1 MKLALAG
8 NILGNALSAAECLIP
23 EATLRATNEGLR
35 ILDMDPA
42 NVAMVNLNIPKDS
55 FVNFELDEGK
65 EEETISVS
73 LSNLR
78 PILKRAGK
86 DDIVSISV
94 IEGARLKL
102 SFNNRKFEVPL
113 IEIEEDKKQKEPEIK
128 PTYTITTKTKELMT
142 LLSDASIAGESIS
155 FLKEKDADQL
165 MVKAAGD
172 KLTKFESSVPIET
185 LDWDNTKD
193 KILSKFALE
202 YLNKMVK
209 SSYGTTVK
217 IELGNDYPLRLNFH
231 NDSFNVRYILAP
243 RVSNDD

>member
-172 KLTKFESSVPIET
+172 KLTKFESSVPTET
-185 LDWDNTKD
+185 VDLDTKE

-202 YLNKMVK
+202 YLDKMVK
-209 SSYGTTVK
+209 TAYGTTVK

-243 RVSNDD
+243 RVESS

>member
-8 NILGNALSAAECLIP
+8 NILGYALSAAECLIP
-23 EATLRATNEGLR
+23 EATLKVTNEGLR

-55 FVNFELDEGK
+55 FVQFELDEGK
-65 EEETISVS
+65 EEEIISVS

-86 DDIVSISV
+86 DDIVSISLV
-94 IEGARLKL
+94 GDARLKL
-102 SFNNRKFEVPL
+102 SFDHRKFEVPL
-113 IEIEEDKKQKEPEIK
+113 IDIEDNKEQKEPEIK
-128 PTYTITTKTKELMT
+128 PIYSVTTKTKDFMQI
-142 LLSDASIAGESIS
+142 LSDASIIGESLS
-155 FLKEKDADQL
+155 FFKAKDAEQL
-165 MVKAAGD
+165 TVKTEGD
-172 KLTKFESSVPIET
+172 KLTKFESSVPTET
-185 LDWDNTKD
+185 VELDTKD

-243 RVSNDD
+243 RVESS

>member
-42 NVAMVNLNIPKDS
+42 NVAMVNLNIPKES

-172 KLTKFESSVPIET
+172 KLTKFESSVPTET
-185 LDWDNTKD
+185 VDLDTKE

-202 YLNKMVK
+202 YLDKMVK
-209 SSYGTTVK
+209 TAYGTTVK

-243 RVSNDD
+243 RVESS

>member
-65 EEETISVS
+65 EEEIISVS

-86 DDIVSISV
+86 DDIVSISLV
-94 IEGARLKL
+94 GDSRMKL

-113 IEIEEDKKQKEPEIK
+113 IEIEDGKKQKEPELK
-128 PTYTITTKTKELMT
+128 PIYSVTTKTKDFMQI
-142 LLSDASIAGESIS
+142 LSDASIIGESLS
-155 FLKEKDADQL
+155 FFKANDAEQL
-165 MVKAAGD
+165 TVKTEGD

-243 RVSNDD
+243 RVESS